1 MEYEGSDQRPV
12 FRVKEPIHSC
22 IVNPNLIKISID
34 AREYN
39 TINQDFEIKGY
50 FPDRACSIIDSK
62 GNVIAQVI
70 SLKMCM
76 FLKLIELLKMSSDSN

>member
-12 FRVKEPIHSC
+12 FRVKEPKYSC
-22 IVNPNLIKISID
+22 IVNRNLTKISID

-39 TINQDFEIKGY
+39 NDNAINQDFEIKGY
-50 FPDRACSIIDSK
+50 FPDRACCIIDSK

-70 SLKMCM
+70 SLKMC
-76 FLKLIELLKMSSDSN
+76 